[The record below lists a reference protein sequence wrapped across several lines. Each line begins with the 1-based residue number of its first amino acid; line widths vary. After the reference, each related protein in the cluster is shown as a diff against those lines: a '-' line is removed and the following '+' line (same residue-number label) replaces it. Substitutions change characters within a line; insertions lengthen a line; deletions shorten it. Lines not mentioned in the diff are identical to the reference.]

1 MYCRHTLTTLTTNL
15 TSDVRVSACGI
26 STLIDF
32 PCVLFV
38 SPRFLTNSLVL
49 TVREPNETQS
59 LFLLYHQRNEEE
71 IMTYS
76 CVEISVMHI
85 VNSQNSR
92 NSLHIIIAQNRYWNT
107 HITCNRES
115 VFFFPTKNT
124 PSRMK
129 PLEKRSTACQNSW
142 VRFQR
147 WRHLCGWQCAAQNN
161 IWIKALN
168 ALHPRRLTTEEES
181 PVYLTNRIYRDWDRV
196 EMDIKTF

>member
-1 MYCRHTLTTLTTNL
+1 MPTTLTTNV
-15 TSDVRVSACGI
+15 TSDVRASACGA

-38 SPRFLTNSLVL
+38 SPRFITNSLDL

-107 HITCNRES
+107 HITYSRES
-115 VFFFPTKNT
+115 VFFFPPRTHHPGWN
-124 PSRMK
+124 
-129 PLEKRSTACQNSW
+129 L
-142 VRFQR
+142 QR
-147 WRHLCGWQCAAQNN
+147 
-161 IWIKALN
+161 KEALL
-168 ALHPRRLTTEEES
+168 ASIHES
-181 PVYLTNRIYRDWDRV
+181 HFKDDGVCVVGKLQSKITS
-196 EMDIKTF
+196 E